1 VNKKYKI
8 DITDQK
14 SIDIPD
20 EIAYKII
27 QDHLSKS
34 YHWSI
39 AIGMFIIGFLL
50 GVVVS

>member
-1 VNKKYKI
+1 MSKKYYVETSSNKNI
-8 DITDQK
+8 EI
-14 SIDIPD
+14 SD